1 MTKIF
6 QWHFFLPQFC
16 FRLRSQQ
23 IILWWYLVQCLYV
36 MTIFFSSLS
45 VCYQRWMLYSEIC
58 GCRRG
63 RSSGSCSR
71 HQFKVHHSVSWLWYY
86 TIYITIKRLI
96 FMVHACKFEKKRSFC
111 GITYTSGINK
121 KLLLYYIMSFM
132 VQMRY
137 MYGNGHCT
145 KSIVTY
151 PQQMLTF
158 YRFMDNFFPIRYLMS
173 TNKP

>member
-1 MTKIF
+1 MAFLFTAILF
-6 QWHFFLPQFC
+6 QITITTNNFMMI
-16 FRLRSQQ
+16 SS
-23 IILWWYLVQCLYV
+23 VCLYV

-71 HQFKVHHSVSWLWYY
+71 HQFKVHHSVSCLWYY

-96 FMVHACKFEKKRSFC
+96 FMVHACKFEKKLSFC

-121 KLLLYYIMSFM
+121 KLLLYYFMSFM
-132 VQMRY
+132 VQMGY
-137 MYGNGHCT
+137 MYRNGHCT
-145 KSIVTY
+145 KSIITY
-151 PQQMLTF
+151 PQQNILQI
-158 YRFMDNFFPIRYLMS
+158 YG
-173 TNKP
+173 

>member
-6 QWHFFLPQFC
+6 LWHFFLPQFC

-23 IILWWYLVQCLYV
+23 IILWWSLVQCLYV

-71 HQFKVHHSVSWLWYY
+71 HQFKVHHSVSCLWYY

-96 FMVHACKFEKKRSFC
+96 FMVHACKFEKKIVILRDH
-111 GITYTSGINK
+111 
-121 KLLLYYIMSFM
+121 LYLRNQLK
-132 VQMRY
+132 V
-137 MYGNGHCT
+137 
-145 KSIVTY
+145 VTV
-151 PQQMLTF
+151 LF
-158 YRFMDNFFPIRYLMS
+158 YVIHGSDGVHV
-173 TNKP
+173 

>member
-6 QWHFFLPQFC
+6 LWHFFLPQFC

-36 MTIFFSSLS
+36 MTIYFSSLS

-96 FMVHACKFEKKRSFC
+96 FMVHACKFEEKNCHFAGSP
-111 GITYTSGINK
+111 IPQESI
-121 KLLLYYIMSFM
+121 
-132 VQMRY
+132 
-137 MYGNGHCT
+137 
-145 KSIVTY
+145 KSCYCIILCHSWFRWGTCIE
-151 PQQMLTF
+151 
-158 YRFMDNFFPIRYLMS
+158 MDIAQNQ
-173 TNKP
+173 